1 MPQTYDKFKSDL
13 DSSIKDRI
21 ETRMLSPNPTKATE
35 NRFSE
40 FDDDK

>member
-13 DSSIKDRI
+13 DSSIKDGI

>member
-21 ETRMLSPNPTKATE
+21 ETRMLSPTKATE